1 MGGHVVMNEVL
12 IDRKIEYWEN
22 QLLDLGKRNKMIS
35 YRETKRAT
43 LKILE
48 PEFETL
54 FSRLVIGEE
63 ELTFQKAIDKDSDIR
78 VYSVLAL
85 MDSLSA
91 PVEVRLGDIKTA
103 GTIDEAKKTLK
114 NLRSKSKLALD
125 EQGTNILYMVF
136 GFVEWKE
143 KGSRDDNW
151 IKSPLILVPVS
162 LILESLN
169 APFTLKKYEDD
180 IVVNPTL
187 AYLFERDYGITLPT
201 FEPEEDSLVDFM
213 NQMEELVDL
222 RGWRIIRETSM
233 GLVSFLKINMYKDLL
248 NDEEEIKQNPIIQ
261 AFAGDTTALGT
272 IDINDIDFNH
282 DKEKATELYQV
293 VDADSSQQD
302 AILLSQKGASF
313 VMQGPP
319 GTGKSQTI
327 TNIIAQGLADGKKI
341 LFVSE
346 KMAALEVVYK
356 RLEEVHLA
364 DFCLALHSHKANKKE
379 ILEQLGSN
387 LNLKHIKIKDEE
399 VAKLTQLDVL
409 REKLA
414 TYVKDIHVLIMPLEM
429 SLYEVYGALAELQE
443 FPDIRVQLENIGNM
457 SKDQVNRICL
467 LVENLDKTR
476 TVLGEKWYK
485 NPWQGLRISRLG
497 TIQKK
502 ELQDKLNTIVWLLEK
517 APEDR
522 IIEDGGILEIATI
535 NNVEH
540 YIKAIELAEQCKIV
554 PREWFYKEL
563 NTERITVNE
572 MRNMKESLTSL
583 RTQFLDVYEEK
594 YLFID
599 AEKMFKDLN
608 DYLVRLRILLNSN
621 LSDDDFYENF
631 NAISSDLKE
640 YIFDVKR
647 LKEIFVKLSKEFD
660 VYGKEDTISNLE
672 LYLNVCDVLLEK
684 EQVAT
689 EIQKVEDGVTN
700 NCETSVFELDY
711 IGMLDRFKSEYTNIF
726 KYFKKEYR
734 EDKKSVRLSYKE
746 VKKKLSDDEII
757 ELLQTLKHR
766 GELIDS
772 KNTLLKKVAGLLGKN
787 DFRDLG
793 MSFKKQELS
802 DVRLLI
808 NKINEFKEKYP
819 NILQINI
826 ADTEEKIVLAQEEMD
841 NLTNLI
847 SELKSYLKSDRH
859 YSDMKSDL
867 KGLMQFQVDEQT
879 YNIRI
884 NEVKQ
889 IIPFGTINK
898 DTNWNL
904 IVQIIDC
911 IKELNILINEN
922 GIVDQWL
929 LFITDS
935 ENNRSRSQVEDFLR
949 EVYKNKH
956 VIEEFT
962 NLFEDATANKLKIL
976 ASIKRRIEKC
986 LNQFD
991 SMDAW
996 IDYRDCKKACVDNG
1010 LADFILQSEDVIY
1023 PYHMLDEVFLKAF
1036 YYAWIEEKISSIPS
1050 VSGFNSRVHTDNVC
1064 KFRELDTHQLPV
1076 AQMRIREKLIN
1087 GMPDR
1092 TMFNRAGDEMSVLIH
1107 ELGKKRKIMPIR
1119 KLFRSIPNLLLKLKP
1134 CLMMSPLS
1142 VSYFLEADTYK
1153 FDMIIFDE
1161 ASQIFPQ
1168 DAIGAIFRGAQ
1179 VIIAGDSKQ
1188 LPPTNFFSASTS
1200 NDSDYDVDSDDEDEI
1215 ISDSILEEATNTIP
1229 NRSLLWH
1236 YRSRN
1241 EDLISFSNK
1250 EIYGNNLV
1258 TFPSSKVNEAD
1269 SGVEYIYVSN
1279 GVYENRCNKEEATRC
1294 VSLIENHI
1302 KRHPDRSLGII
1313 AFSESQQSTIEDAVQ
1328 EFRNKHR
1335 EYDAFFSE
1343 EKEEPFFIKNL
1354 ENVQGDERD
1363 TIIFSICYGKNSQ
1376 GRMYMRFGPLGHQ
1389 GGERRLNV
1397 AITRAKFNVKLVGS
1411 ILPGDID
1418 LTKTK
1423 SDGVKMLRSYI
1434 EFASRKSGQINAVQK
1449 KNRLYETDVFSEY
1462 VAKYL
1467 AEYGYKVK
1475 RDVGNSDYTVDIAIE
1490 HPEVDGC
1497 YVAGIE
1503 CDGDSYQMAR
1513 TVRDRDH
1520 LRVAVMERMGWRMY
1534 RVWSTE
1540 WVQNEQ
1546 DAKTKLLNF
1555 INEAIKNYASYEVKK
1570 EPEKEIDVAT
1580 EEVKQF
1586 SSTSQKMVNKNNPYN
1601 LERYRE
1607 GDWRDVSNFRAYDN
1621 ESRIA
1626 DRIHE
1631 VVRVEQPIHI
1641 ELLYKRMA
1649 SCFGNERVTN
1659 PVRYTIDLVMKQ
1671 KMRREIRIDSSQF
1684 VTLSDYKGTMVRRS
1698 LPGSPDRNI
1707 EYISQEEIQEA
1718 IKLVLAGAFGVEVS
1732 ALILETARIFGFE
1745 KTGAKI
1751 KQSILKALNSLEE
1764 KNIVRISDERV
1775 QLLEER

>member
-1 MGGHVVMNEVL
+1 MNEVL
-12 IDRKIEYWEN
+12 IDRKLEYWEN

-35 YRETKRAT
+35 FRETKRAT

-48 PEFETL
+48 PEFEIL
-54 FSRLVIGEE
+54 FSRLVMGEE

-78 VYSVLAL
+78 VYSMLAL

-91 PVEVRLGDIKTA
+91 PVEVRLGDIKT
-103 GTIDEAKKTLK
+103 GRTIDEARKTLK

-143 KGSRDDNW
+143 KESRNDNW
-151 IKSPLILVPVS
+151 IKSPLILVPVT

-187 AYLFERDYGITLPT
+187 AYLFERDYGITLPI
-201 FEPEEDSLVDFM
+201 FEPEEDSLADFM
-213 NQMEELVDL
+213 KQMEELVDL
-222 RGWRIIRETSM
+222 RGWRIVREASM
-233 GLVSFLKINMYKDLL
+233 GLVSFLKINIYKDLL
-248 NDEEEIKQNPIIQ
+248 GHEEEIKQNPIVR
-261 AFAGDTTALGT
+261 AFAGDTVALGT
-272 IDINDIDFNH
+272 INMNDIDFNH
-282 DKEKATELYQV
+282 DKERATELYQV
-293 VDADSSQQD
+293 LDADSSQQD
-302 AILLSQKGASF
+302 AILLSQRGASF

-364 DFCLALHSHKANKKE
+364 EFCLALHSHKANKKE
-379 ILEQLGSN
+379 ILDQLGSN
-387 LNLKHIKIKDEE
+387 LNLKHIKVKDGEI
-399 VAKLTQLDVL
+399 VKLTQLDVL

-414 TYVKDIHVLIMPLEM
+414 AYVKDIHVPIMPLEM
-429 SLYEVYGALAELQE
+429 SLYEVYGALSELQE
-443 FPDIRVQLENIGNM
+443 FPDIRVHLGNIGSI

-485 NPWQGLRISRLG
+485 NPWQGLRISRPG
-497 TIQKK
+497 AIQKK
-502 ELQDKLNTIVWLLEK
+502 ELQDKLNTIVRLLEK

-522 IIEDGGILEIATI
+522 IIEGDGILEIVAI
-535 NNVEH
+535 DNAEY
-540 YIKAIELAEQCKIV
+540 YIKAIKLAEQCKIV

-563 NTERITVNE
+563 DTERIAVNE
-572 MRNMKESLTSL
+572 MRNMKESLDGL
-583 RTQFLDVYEEK
+583 RIRLLDIYEEK

-599 AEKMFKDLN
+599 AEKVFKDLK
-608 DYLVRLRILLNSN
+608 DSLVRLRILLNGN
-621 LSDDDFYENF
+621 LSDDDLMENF
-631 NAISSDLKE
+631 NDISSGLKE
-640 YIFDVKR
+640 YIFGVKR
-647 LKEIFVKLSKEFD
+647 LKEIFERLSKEFD
-660 VYGKEDTISNLE
+660 VCWKEDTISNLE
-672 LYLNVCDVLLEK
+672 LYLNVCDILLEK
-684 EQVAT
+684 KQVVT
-689 EIQKVEDGVTN
+689 EIQKVEDNITN
-700 NCETSVFELDY
+700 NCERTVFELDY
-711 IGMLDRFKSEYTNIF
+711 LGMLERFKSEYTNVF
-726 KYFKKEYR
+726 KYFKKKYR
-734 EDKKSVRLSYKE
+734 EDKKHVRLSYKE

-757 ELLQTLKHR
+757 ELLQTLRHR

-772 KNTLLKKVAGLLGKN
+772 KSTLLKKAAGLLGKD
-787 DFRDLG
+787 DFRDLS

-808 NKINEFKEKYP
+808 NKINEFREKYP

-826 ADTEEKIVLAQEEMD
+826 SDAEEKIVLAQKEMD
-841 NLTNLI
+841 HLTNLI
-847 SELKSYLKSDRH
+847 SELKLYLKSDRND
-859 YSDMKSDL
+859 SDMKSDL
-867 KGLMQFQVDEQT
+867 KELMQFQGDEQT

-889 IIPFGTINK
+889 IIPFGAINK
-898 DTNWNL
+898 DTNWNI

-911 IKELNILINEN
+911 IKELNILIKEN
-922 GIVDQWL
+922 SITDEWL
-929 LFITDS
+929 PFIIDS
-935 ENNRSRSQVEDFLR
+935 ENHESRNRFEGFLK
-949 EVYKNKH
+949 EIDKNKH
-956 VIEEFT
+956 VIEAFT
-962 NLFEDATANKLKIL
+962 TLFEEATANKLKIL

-986 LNQFD
+986 LDQFD

-996 IDYRDCKKACVDNG
+996 IDYRDCKNACVDNG
-1010 LADFILQSEDVIY
+1010 LADFILQSEDVAY
-1023 PYHMLDEVFLKAF
+1023 PYHMLDKVFLKAF
-1036 YYAWIEEKISSIPS
+1036 YYAWIEEKIASIPS
-1050 VSGFNSRVHTDNVC
+1050 VRGFNARLHTDNVC
-1064 KFRELDTHQLPV
+1064 KFRELDAHQLPV

-1092 TMFNRAGDEMSVLIH
+1092 TMFHRTGDEMGVLIH

-1153 FDMIIFDE
+1153 FDMVIFDE

-1168 DAIGAIFRGAQ
+1168 DGIGAIFRGRQ

-1188 LPPTNFFSASTS
+1188 LPPANFFVASTS
-1200 NDSDYDVDSDDEDEI
+1200 NNSDYDADSDDADEI
-1215 ISDSILEEATNTIP
+1215 ISDSILEEAVNTLP
-1229 NRSLLWH
+1229 NCSLLWH

-1241 EDLISFSNK
+1241 EDLISFSNR

-1258 TFPSSKVNEAD
+1258 TFPSSKANEAD

-1294 VSLIENHI
+1294 VWLIESHI

-1313 AFSESQQSTIEDAVQ
+1313 AFSESQQSAIEDAVH
-1328 EFRNKHR
+1328 EFRNRHR
-1335 EYDAFFSE
+1335 EYDDFFSE

-1418 LTKTK
+1418 LAKTK

-1434 EFASRKSGQINAVQK
+1434 EFASRKSGQIDSVQK

-1462 VAKYL
+1462 VARHL
-1467 AEYGYKVK
+1467 EEYGYKVK
-1475 RDVGNSDYTVDIAIE
+1475 KNVGSSDYTVDIAIE
-1490 HPEVDGC
+1490 HPEINGC

-1540 WVQNEQ
+1540 WIQNEQ
-1546 DAKTKLLNF
+1546 DAKTKLLTFVND
-1555 INEAIKNYASYEVKK
+1555 AIKNYASYEVKK
-1570 EPEKEIDVAT
+1570 EPEKEFDVAT
-1580 EEVKQF
+1580 EEIQQSNSVSRK
-1586 SSTSQKMVNKNNPYN
+1586 TENKNNPYS
-1601 LERYRE
+1601 LELYRE
-1607 GDWRDVSNFRAYDN
+1607 GNWRDVSDFRAYDN

-1631 VVRVEQPIHI
+1631 IVRVEQPIHI

-1649 SCFGNERVTN
+1649 SYFGNERVTN

-1671 KMRREIRIDSSQF
+1671 NMSREIQIDSSRF
-1684 VTLSDYKGTMVRRS
+1684 VTLSDYKETTVRRS

-1707 EYISQEEIQEA
+1707 EYIAQEEIEEA
-1718 IKLVLAGAFGVEVS
+1718 IKLVLDGAFGVEVS
-1732 ALILETARIFGFE
+1732 ALVLETARIFGFE
-1745 KTGAKI
+1745 KTGVKI
-1751 KQSILKALNSLEE
+1751 RQSILKALNALET
-1764 KNIVRISDERV
+1764 KSIVRISDERV